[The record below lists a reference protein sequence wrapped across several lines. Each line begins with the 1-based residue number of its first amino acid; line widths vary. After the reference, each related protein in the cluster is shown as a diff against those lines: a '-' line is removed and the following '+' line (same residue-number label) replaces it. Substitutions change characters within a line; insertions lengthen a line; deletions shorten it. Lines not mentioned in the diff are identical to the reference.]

1 MKYKILPLLM
11 APFLLGLSSCDQ
23 PVTADIVVTMFPQY
37 DIAQHIVQD
46 QLTVYSILPPGAEV
60 HDFEASSRDMVTME
74 KARLVIYTSPIID
87 TWMNEATLTD
97 EDTQV
102 MNLSE
107 YVHDDQVETSIDE
120 PLAHEDDHDHD
131 EIHYWVDPL
140 VIVDLTEAI
149 LEKIVAIDPDNAFFY
164 EANAA
169 AYITSIEAAYDDFIG
184 YLTDGSYFEST
195 LYYAGHNAL
204 GLFATRHQLDI
215 HSLFEDFKPDEDL
228 SSAQLI
234 AFTNAVRETGSHYL
248 FVEEMIYPR
257 AATTVKNELAK
268 TDYGLTL
275 LELHGYHNRS
285 SADAAANLTYLDLY
299 ERNIAHIKQAL
310 EG

>member
-1 MKYKILPLLM
+1 V
-11 APFLLGLSSCDQ
+11 SSCDQ
-23 PVTADIVVTMFPQY
+23 APTADIVVTMFPQY
-37 DIAQHIVQD
+37 DIAKAIVQD
-46 QLTVYSILPPGAEV
+46 KLTVYSILPPGAEV

-87 TWMNEATLTD
+87 TWMNEATLAD
-97 EDTQV
+97 ADTQV
-102 MNLSE
+102 MDLSE
-107 YVHDDQVETSIDE
+107 YAEHDHEDTVFYR
-120 PLAHEDDHDHD
+120 PLEHDDDHDHD

-149 LEKIVAIDPDNAFFY
+149 LAKIVSIDPDNADFY
-164 EANAA
+164 AANAD
-169 AYITSIEAAYDDFIG
+169 AYIDSIEAAYIDFID
-184 YLTDGSYFEST
+184 YLTDGSYLGST

-215 HSLFEDFKPDEDL
+215 HTLFEDFKPDEDL
-228 SSAQLI
+228 SSTQLI

-248 FVEEMIYPR
+248 FVEEMIYPK
-257 AATTVKNELAK
+257 AATTIQNELAK
-268 TDYGLTL
+268 TDYALTL

-285 SADAAANLTYLDLY
+285 SDDASAHVTYLDLY